1 MHPSALDKVRQL
13 RFEGYT
19 VGMLALE
26 IDLLREGRGTGS
38 MTNAVTALTSVA
50 TALRNTD
57 ETLRVELGKLGVEW
71 QSTAASTAH
80 DVMQTSAD
88 FAEDAS
94 GKLSESSQA
103 AFGLSEAFQ
112 RALHTLPDS
121 RTLRDGAEGLSTMDV
136 LADLIGHETDHAAKV
151 RAASAARDQAVDAL
165 NQLASTCAEEL
176 ACVRKLGEPGA
187 IVLDEGRLPPALPDD
202 GVSAG
207 YQTMAAAAESVSG
220 PEPRPGGLPTSPV
233 QAGPP
238 PSAGSGASGV
248 SGASGANT
256 TTGGR
261 PAGGGERP
269 PSGGSG
275 SDGSGSGSGGSGGG
289 SDGSGGGSGPVGGMT
304 GPLTG
309 SAEGRSGS
317 QASTASVPGGSA
329 GSEGFGSSCVVTA
342 GGTTF
347 TGGVPTAPG
356 GASGIAGIAAG
367 STVASASVAAPV
379 AGTALGGITT
389 TDVLGTGALS
399 GAMPQNHP
407 QTTLAPGATTTA
419 PLDEDGIAGAVTAIG
434 AAGVA
439 GAMSA
444 EPDRER
450 RRARYDVDDT
460 DETSRH
466 EFDVG
471 TLEDEA
477 EADAVAEI
485 EPDAGQD
492 APAYLEHA
500 APQGP
505 ADARVRT
512 HGIDDADLFADDRM
526 VARDTIGEEPA
537 HAYRDDPD
545 DPQDRP

>member
-71 QSTAASTAH
+71 QSDAASAAH

-112 RALHTLPDS
+112 RALNTLPDS
-121 RTLRDGAEGLSTMDV
+121 RTLREGAEGLSTMDV

-176 ACVRKLGEPGA
+176 ASVRELGEPGA
-187 IVLDEGRLPPALPDD
+187 IVLDEGPLPPALPDD
-202 GVSAG
+202 GALAG

-238 PSAGSGASGV
+238 SAGPGAASGA

-269 PSGGSG
+269 SSGGWGSGSG
-275 SDGSGSGSGGSGGG
+275 SDGSGS
-289 SDGSGGGSGPVGGMT
+289 SGGGSGPVGGVT
-304 GPLTG
+304 DPLTG

-317 QASTASVPGGSA
+317 QASTASVPGDSVCSGGSGVVTA
-329 GSEGFGSSCVVTA
+329 GGTA

-356 GASGIAGIAAG
+356 GASGIAVGIAAG

-379 AGTALGGITT
+379 GGTVLDGVTT
-389 TDVLGTGALS
+389 ADVLATGTLS

-407 QTTLAPGATTTA
+407 QTTLAQNATTAA
-419 PLDEDGIAGAVTAIG
+419 PPLEEDGIAGAVTAIG

-450 RRARYDVDDT
+450 RRARYDVADT

-466 EFDVG
+466 DFDVG
-471 TLEDEA
+471 ALEDEA

-492 APAYLEHA
+492 APSYLEHA
-500 APQGP
+500 APQSP

-512 HGIDDADLFADDRM
+512 HGIDDADVFADDRM
-526 VARDTIGEEPA
+526 VARDTIGEDPE

-545 DPQDRP
+545 APQDRS

>member
-19 VGMLALE
+19 AGMLALE

-38 MTNAVTALTSVA
+38 MTNAVTALTNVA

-71 QSTAASTAH
+71 RSDAASTAH
-80 DVMQTSAD
+80 DAMQTSAD

-94 GKLSESSQA
+94 GKISESSQA

-112 RALHTLPDS
+112 RALNTLPDS
-121 RTLRDGAEGLSTMDV
+121 RTLREGAEGLSTMDV

-176 ACVRKLGEPGA
+176 ACVRELGEPGA
-187 IVLDEGRLPPALPDD
+187 IVLDEGPLPPALPDD
-202 GVSAG
+202 GASAG

-233 QAGPP
+233 NAGPP
-238 PSAGSGASGV
+238 PSAGPGAATSGA

-261 PAGGGERP
+261 PASGGGGERP
-269 PSGGSG
+269 SSGGPGSGSG
-275 SDGSGSGSGGSGGG
+275 SDGSGSSG
-289 SDGSGGGSGPVGGMT
+289 DGSGPVGGVAD
-304 GPLTG
+304 PLTG

-317 QASTASVPGGSA
+317 QASTASVAGDSGSYGGS
-329 GSEGFGSSCVVTA
+329 GVVTA

-356 GASGIAGIAAG
+356 GASGIAVGIAAG
-367 STVASASVAAPV
+367 GTVASASVGAAPV
-379 AGTALGGITT
+379 GGTALGGVSTADALAI
-389 TDVLGTGALS
+389 GTLS

-407 QTTLAPGATTTA
+407 QTTLAQGATTTA
-419 PLDEDGIAGAVTAIG
+419 TRVDEDGIAGAVTAIG

-450 RRARYDVDDT
+450 RRARYDAVDDT
-460 DETSRH
+460 EKSRH

-485 EPDAGQD
+485 EPDAGQN

-526 VARDTIGEEPA
+526 VARNTIGEDLA
-537 HAYRDDPD
+537 HADRDDPD

>member
-38 MTNAVTALTSVA
+38 MSNAVNALASVA

-57 ETLRVELGKLGVEW
+57 DTLRAELGKLGVEW
-71 QSTAASTAH
+71 TGGGASAAH
-80 DVMQTSAD
+80 DVMQASAT
-88 FAEDAS
+88 FAEDAT
-94 GKLSESSQA
+94 GKINEVSQV

-112 RALHTLPDS
+112 RALNTLPDS
-121 RTLRDGAEGLSTMDV
+121 QTLREGADGLSTMDV
-136 LADLIGHETDHAAKV
+136 LANLIGHETDHAAKV

-176 ACVRKLGEPGA
+176 AYVRELGEPGA
-187 IVLDEGRLPPALPDD
+187 IVLDHGPLPPALPDD
-202 GVSAG
+202 GAQAG
-207 YQTMAAAAESVSG
+207 YQTMAAAAESVSR
-220 PEPRPGGLPTSPV
+220 PESRPGGLPTSPV

-238 PSAGSGASGV
+238 ASSEGTSSGGT

-261 PAGGGERP
+261 PSGRAGDGSGGERP
-269 PSGGSG
+269 SSGGSG
-275 SDGSGSGSGGSGGG
+275 FGS
-289 SDGSGGGSGPVGGMT
+289 GGSGPVGGVT
-304 GPLTG
+304 DPLTG
-309 SAEGRSGS
+309 SAEGRSGP
-317 QASTASVPGGSA
+317 QASTASVTPDTSGGSGA
-329 GSEGFGSSCVVTA
+329 VTA

-356 GASGIAGIAAG
+356 GASGIAVGIAAS
-367 STVASASVAAPV
+367 STVAASTGVAATSPP
-379 AGTALGGITT
+379 LGGV
-389 TDVLGTGALS
+389 TDLLATGKLS
-399 GAMPQNHP
+399 GAMPQT
-407 QTTLAPGATTTA
+407 QTTLAQGQGVTTTA
-419 PLDEDGIAGAVTAIG
+419 PPLDEDGIAGAVTAIG

-450 RRARYDVDDT
+450 RRARYDVADDT
-460 DETSRH
+460 DVTSRH

-471 TLEDEA
+471 VLADEA

-485 EPDAGQD
+485 EPDAGTD
-492 APAYLEHA
+492 VPTYLEHA

-526 VARDTIGEEPA
+526 VARDTIGEDPS
-537 HAYRDDPD
+537 HAYRDDP
-545 DPQDRP
+545 QDRP

>member
-38 MTNAVTALTSVA
+38 MSNAVNALASVA

-57 ETLRVELGKLGVEW
+57 ETLRAELGRLGIEW
-71 QSTAASTAH
+71 TGGGASAAH
-80 DVMQTSAD
+80 DVMQASAT
-88 FAEDAS
+88 FAEDAT
-94 GKLSESSQA
+94 GKINESSQV

-112 RALHTLPDS
+112 RALNTLPDS
-121 RTLRDGAEGLSTMDV
+121 QTLREGADGLSTMDV

-176 ACVRKLGEPGA
+176 ACVRELGEPGA
-187 IVLDEGRLPPALPDD
+187 IVLDHGPLPPALPDD
-202 GVSAG
+202 GASAG

-233 QAGPP
+233 QAGPGP
-238 PSAGSGASGV
+238 GASSEGTS
-248 SGASGANT
+248 SGGTSGANT

-261 PAGGGERP
+261 PSGRAGDG
-269 PSGGSG
+269 SGGSG
-275 SDGSGSGSGGSGGG
+275 SGRGERPSSGGSGSGSGSGGSG
-289 SDGSGGGSGPVGGMT
+289 PVGGVT
-304 GPLTG
+304 DPLTG

-317 QASTASVPGGSA
+317 QASTASVPD
-329 GSEGFGSSCVVTA
+329 SSGAPGAVTA
-342 GGTTF
+342 DGTTF
-347 TGGVPTAPG
+347 AGGVPTAPG
-356 GASGIAGIAAG
+356 GASGIAVGIAASG
-367 STVASASVAAPV
+367 TAAASVGVTATAPP
-379 AGTALGGITT
+379 LGGV
-389 TDVLGTGALS
+389 TDLLATGKLS
-399 GAMPQNHP
+399 GAMPQT
-407 QTTLAPGATTTA
+407 QTTLAQAHGVPATA
-419 PLDEDGIAGAVTAIG
+419 PPLDEDGIAGAVTAIG

-450 RRARYDVDDT
+450 RRSRYDFADDT
-460 DETSRH
+460 DEPSRH

-471 TLEDEA
+471 VLADEA

-485 EPDAGQD
+485 EPDAAHD
-492 APAYLEHA
+492 AHAYLEHA

-526 VARDTIGEEPA
+526 VARDTIGEYPS

>member
-1 MHPSALDKVRQL
+1 MHTSALDKVRQL

-38 MTNAVTALTSVA
+38 LANAVEALAKVA

-57 ETLRVELGKLGVEW
+57 DTLRTELGKLGVEW
-71 QSTAASTAH
+71 HGEASSAAR
-80 DVMQTSAD
+80 DVMMTSAD
-88 FAEDAS
+88 FAEDAT
-94 GKLSESSQA
+94 GKLNEASQV

-112 RALHTLPDS
+112 RALNTLPDS
-121 RTLRDGAEGLSTMDV
+121 RTLREGAEGLSTMDV

-176 ACVRKLGEPGA
+176 ACVRELGEPGA
-187 IVLDEGRLPPALPDD
+187 IVLDHGPLPPETPDD
-202 GVSAG
+202 GAAAG

-220 PEPRPGGLPTSPV
+220 PESRPGGLPTSPV
-233 QAGPP
+233 NAGPP
-238 PSAGSGASGV
+238 PSDGTS
-248 SGASGANT
+248 SGANT

-261 PAGGGERP
+261 P
-269 PSGGSG
+269 SGGRPG
-275 SDGSGSGSGGSGGG
+275 DGAAGSGGSERPSSGG
-289 SDGSGGGSGPVGGMT
+289 SDGGSGAVGGVT
-304 GPLTG
+304 DPLTG
-309 SAEGRSGS
+309 STEGRSGPR
-317 QASTASVPGGSA
+317 ASN
-329 GSEGFGSSCVVTA
+329 
-342 GGTTF
+342 
-347 TGGVPTAPG
+347 
-356 GASGIAGIAAG
+356 ASGIAVGIAATG
-367 STVASASVAAPV
+367 TAASA
-379 AGTALGGITT
+379 
-389 TDVLGTGALS
+389 DVTPATPPAS
-399 GAMPQNHP
+399 GAPIG
-407 QTTLAPGATTTA
+407 GATTLGGGGVTAELLATGKLSGVMPQSQTEATLAQGQGATTVA
-419 PLDEDGIAGAVTAIG
+419 PLADEDGIAGAVTAIG

-450 RRARYDVDDT
+450 RGARYDVAEDT
-460 DETSRH
+460 DEMSRH

-471 TLEDEA
+471 VIEDAA

-505 ADARVRT
+505 AGARVRT

-526 VARDTIGEEPA
+526 VARDTIG
-537 HAYRDDPD
+537 DDPNESHHD
-545 DPQDRP
+545 KQDRP

>member
-26 IDLLREGRGTGS
+26 IDLLREGRGTGT

-57 ETLRVELGKLGVEW
+57 ETLRVELGKLGIEW
-71 QSTAASTAH
+71 RSDAASTAK

-88 FAEDAS
+88 FADDAA
-94 GKLSESSQA
+94 GKIGESSQA

-112 RALHTLPDS
+112 RALNTLPDS
-121 RTLRDGAEGLSTMDV
+121 RTLREGADGLGTMDV
-136 LADLIGHETDHAAKV
+136 LADLIGHETDHTAQV

-165 NQLASTCAEEL
+165 NQLASTCGEEL
-176 ACVRKLGEPGA
+176 ACVRELGEPGA
-187 IVLDEGRLPPALPDD
+187 IVLDEGPLPPALPDD
-202 GVSAG
+202 GASAG
-207 YQTMAAAAESVSG
+207 YQTMAAVAESVSG

-238 PSAGSGASGV
+238 ASSEGTPPGATY
-248 SGASGANT
+248 GANT

-261 PAGGGERP
+261 RSGRTGDGAHGSRGGPGGEP
-269 PSGGSG
+269 PSSG
-275 SDGSGSGSGGSGGG
+275 ASGSGSGSGGSG
-289 SDGSGGGSGPVGGMT
+289 SVGGVT
-304 GPLTG
+304 DPLTG
-309 SAEGRSGS
+309 SAEGRSGP
-317 QASTASVPGGSA
+317 QASTASVTPGGSGVSGA
-329 GSEGFGSSCVVTA
+329 VTA
-342 GGTTF
+342 GGPP
-347 TGGVPTAPG
+347 GGVPTGPG
-356 GASGIAGIAAG
+356 GASGIAVGIAASG
-367 STVASASVAAPV
+367 TVACAGVTPAAAPLG
-379 AGTALGGITT
+379 ATTLGGVTT
-389 TDVLGTGALS
+389 ADVLATGKLS
-399 GAMPQNHP
+399 GAMPQNQP
-407 QTTLAPGATTTA
+407 QTTLAQSQGVTTA
-419 PLDEDGIAGAVTAIG
+419 APLADEDGIAGAATAIG

-460 DETSRH
+460 DETPRH

-471 TLEDEA
+471 ALDDEA

-485 EPDAGQD
+485 EPDVGQD
-492 APAYLEHA
+492 VPAYLEHA

-526 VARDTIGEEPA
+526 VARDIIGEDPA